1 MYFIALLPK
10 PKEFMQEIFNKM
22 SDSHFLI
29 LLREGVVGGD
39 RGSVKCDRFHKFQL
53 PGNSIEL

>member
-1 MYFIALLPK
+1 
-10 PKEFMQEIFNKM
+10 MQEIFNKM